1 MQATT
6 TTKNLVTRKTG
17 VDMPTIRN
25 LTPNQVALLDEMWA
39 CETYEEYETF
49 LNCLDAEDRA
59 EAENLERLLL
69 IEMLDEDMA
78 NMTAFPEAKAVLDS
92 IAKM

>member
-1 MQATT
+1 
-6 TTKNLVTRKTG
+6 
-17 VDMPTIRN
+17 MPTIRN

-59 EAENLERLLL
+59 EAEGLQRLLL
-69 IEMLDEDMA
+69 IEMLDEEMA
-78 NMTAFPEAKAVLDS
+78 NQTQFPEAKSVLDA
-92 IAKM
+92 IAKL